1 MDEMEKDMTDRE
13 LKKLRRADLLE
24 ILVEQSREIEQL
36 KAELEET
43 RKELDNR
50 TIIIEKAGSLAEAA
64 LQLNHIF
71 EAADAAAR
79 QYLENVKS
87 MSEYAETAGK
97 GSQDDPE
104 PEQTEENDI
113 EESGIV

>member
-1 MDEMEKDMTDRE
+1 MTDRE

-50 TIIIEKAGSLAEAA
+50 MIIIEKAGSLAEAA

-87 MSEYAETAGK
+87 MSEAAETAEI
-97 GSQDDPE
+97 SSENDPE
-104 PEQTEENDI
+104 SEQTEENDI